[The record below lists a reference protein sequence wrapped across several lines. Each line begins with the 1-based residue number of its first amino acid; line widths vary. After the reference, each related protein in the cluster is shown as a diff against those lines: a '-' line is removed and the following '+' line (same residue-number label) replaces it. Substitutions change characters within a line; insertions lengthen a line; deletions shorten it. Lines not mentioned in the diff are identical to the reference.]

1 MPQNGRVL
9 IIAGSDPSGGAG
21 IQADIK
27 AVTMMGAY
35 AASAITAL
43 TVQNTLGVT
52 DVLPIDPDFVKAQI
66 KSVLS
71 DIGADCLKTGMLHDA
86 GLINAVTISLAD
98 EAYKGQLVVDPVMVA
113 TSGDRLLKAEA
124 VEAMKAELLPRAT
137 VVTPNI
143 PEAEVLA
150 DMKIGGV
157 DDMRKAAEKI
167 LELGARSVCMK
178 GGHLK
183 VDKLTDL
190 LVTADGDEYLAE
202 AEKIDTRHTHGT
214 GCTFASV
221 MAAELSKGEAVED
234 AFFAAHSFV
243 YDAIKM
249 APQLGAGHG
258 PLGHA
263 YVRS

>member
-1 MPQNGRVL
+1 MQQRGRVL

-52 DVLPIDPDFVKAQI
+52 DVLAIEADFVKAQI
-66 KSVLS
+66 TAVLS
-71 DIGADCLKTGMLHDA
+71 DIGADCIKTGMLHDA
-86 GLINAVTISLAD
+86 AVI
-98 EAYKGQLVVDPVMVA
+98 EAVVASVKAENYEGRLVVDPVMVA
-113 TSGDRLLKAEA
+113 TSGDPLLKAEA
-124 VEAMKAELLPRAT
+124 VDAMKTRLLPLAT
-137 VVTPNI
+137 VITPNI
-143 PEAEVLA
+143 PEAEVLTGMKIRTVA
-150 DMKIGGV
+150 DM
-157 DDMRKAAEKI
+157 REAAEKI
-167 LELGARSVCMK
+167 LSLGPKAVCMK
-178 GGHLK
+178 GGHLEGN
-183 VDKLTDL
+183 KLTDL
-190 LVTADGDEYLAE
+190 LIMPGEDEFLAE

-214 GCTFASV
+214 GCTFASA
-221 MAAELSKGEAVED
+221 MAAELSKGERLED

-243 YDAIKM
+243 YDAIKV